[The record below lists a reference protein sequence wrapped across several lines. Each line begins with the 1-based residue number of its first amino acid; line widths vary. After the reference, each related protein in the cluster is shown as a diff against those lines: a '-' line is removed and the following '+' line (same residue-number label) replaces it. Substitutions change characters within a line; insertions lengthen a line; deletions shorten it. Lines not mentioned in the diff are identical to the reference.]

1 MQKERLSRLGRNGSE
16 IKLLSPNAH
25 HSSSRSV
32 LVRDIVVGV
41 QNAPL
46 YPAFACAA
54 STGVTNGE
62 VGFTLIE
69 LLVVVLIIGIL
80 AAVALPQYQLA
91 VDKSRLVQLIA
102 TATAIKQAEER
113 YFLAEGKYASE
124 WSLLDIDFNN
134 TSGITLPPAIG
145 TFDSPSIII
154 VKNDSQLPGVQLFF
168 GTTVSGNPY
177 WNNARM
183 CYALKTNTRAN
194 RLCQQFTKKK
204 TPDNTDSATN
214 KYRF

>member
-1 MQKERLSRLGRNGSE
+1 ME
-16 IKLLSPNAH
+16 NAK
-25 HSSSRSV
+25 
-32 LVRDIVVGV
+32 
-41 QNAPL
+41 
-46 YPAFACAA
+46 AF
-54 STGVTNGE
+54 T
-62 VGFTLIE
+62 FIE

-80 AAVALPQYQLA
+80 AAVALPRYQLA

-134 TSGITLPPAIG
+134 TSDITLPPAIG
-145 TFDSPSIII
+145 TLDSPSIII
-154 VKNDSQLPGVQLFF
+154 VKNDSQLPGVMLFF

-177 WNNARM
+177 WNNLRM